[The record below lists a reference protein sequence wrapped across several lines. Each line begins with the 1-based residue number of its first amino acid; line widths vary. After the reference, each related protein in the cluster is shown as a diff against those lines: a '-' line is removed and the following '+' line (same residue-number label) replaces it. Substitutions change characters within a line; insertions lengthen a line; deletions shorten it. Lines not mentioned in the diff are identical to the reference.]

1 MDHRDVVANEENW
14 YKSLDKKR
22 MIAIVELCDEDDE
35 GFFDEEVEIPFKF
48 EVCETCH
55 GKGTHVNPSIDSHG
69 ITQDEWSEWDDEER
83 EGYFSGMYDVEC
95 YECGGDRVVP
105 CQDYDKMT
113 KELGDKIFEHIR
125 GLRQSAREMAHEFE
139 MGY

>member
-1 MDHRDVVANEENW
+1 MDHRDVAANLSDW

-22 MIAIVELCDEDDE
+22 MIAVIELCDEDSE
-35 GFFDEEVEIPFKF
+35 GFFEEEYEIPFKF
-48 EVCETCH
+48 EVCGTCE

-69 ITQDEWSEWDDEER
+69 ITQDEWYEWDDEER

-105 CQDYDKMT
+105 VPNYDNMT
-113 KELGDKIFEHIR
+113 KELGERVIEYINDI
-125 GLRQSAREMAHEFE
+125 RQSARDRTRALE